1 MLLFCQIS
9 TPEALWQ
16 EFQDNICD
24 DLHIRVPNPTAD
36 RVHDF
41 GLFLL
46 NRILAESGYSLDNFP
61 NMPVPYEKWTHL
73 NGNFLITEQL
83 NYDSDSELQ
92 SFRQLMENI
101 QTVPEQL
108 HAYEQI
114 VRAVTEGLGGV
125 FFLSGPGGTG
135 KTYVYKT
142 ICHRLR
148 SAGAIVLCVA
158 SSGIAALLLP
168 GGRTA
173 HSTFR
178 IPIDTL
184 DAESLCNISK
194 QDKRADL
201 LRAVDLIIWDEAPM
215 QSRFTHEALDL
226 VLPQPDFEVSVFW
239 M

>member
-9 TPEALWQ
+9 SPETLWT
-16 EFQDNICD
+16 EFHRDICD
-24 DLHIRVPNPTAD
+24 DLSVHVSNPTPD
-36 RVHDF
+36 RVYDY

-46 NRILAESGYSLDNFP
+46 NGIVAESGYTLEHFP
-61 NMPVPYEKWTHL
+61 KMPLPHGNWSHI
-73 NGNFLITEQL
+73 NGNYLITEQL
-83 NYDSDSELQ
+83 NYNCNTELQ
-92 SFRQLMENI
+92 YFHQHIENI

-108 HAYEQI
+108 DAYQHI
-114 VRAVTEGLGGV
+114 VNAVLEDLGGV
-125 FFLSGPGGTG
+125 FFLCGPGGTG

-148 SAGAIVLCVA
+148 SAGKIVLCVA

-178 IPIDTL
+178 IPIDSL

-201 LRAVDLIIWDEAPM
+201 L
-215 QSRFTHEALDL
+215 
-226 VLPQPDFEVSVFW
+226 
-239 M
+239 